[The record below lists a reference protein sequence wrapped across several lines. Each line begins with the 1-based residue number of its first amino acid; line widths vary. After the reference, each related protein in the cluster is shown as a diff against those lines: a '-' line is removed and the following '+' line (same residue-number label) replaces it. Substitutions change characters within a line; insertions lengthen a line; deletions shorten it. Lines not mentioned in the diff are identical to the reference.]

1 MGIELDESSI
11 IKANLQFWEQ
21 MLAMELDPLPWADQF
36 RLESGHVLG
45 IVGLS
50 GAWNGRVE
58 IRMDEGLTNLAT
70 AAMLMEPVDA
80 VVEADALDATR
91 EIANIIAGAIKSSLP
106 RPCAMTLPEATFKL
120 EQFCS
125 QMRSEDSVSVVF
137 HHAAG
142 RMMVRVQMLEPVG

>member
-21 MLAMELDPLPWADQF
+21 MLAMELDPLPCADQF
-36 RLESGHVLG
+36 CLESGHVLG
-45 IVGLS
+45 TVGLS

-70 AAMLMEPVDA
+70 AAMLMQPVDA

-91 EIANIIAGAIKSSLP
+91 EIANIIAGVIKSSLP

>member
-70 AAMLMEPVDA
+70 AAMLMQPVDA

-91 EIANIIAGAIKSSLP
+91 EIANIIAGVIKSSLP